1 VRLFAVRCLDGAG
14 SAPAREAALAEHLA
28 HVEAHI
34 EDYAVAGP
42 LKEGE
47 RTIGSLLVI
56 KARDAAEAGLRLK
69 ADPYFAAGV
78 WANISCEEFRAVA
91 GDWVGGAAW
100 KRAGG

>member
-1 VRLFAVRCLDGAG
+1 MKLFAFCCRDVED
-14 SAPAREAALAEHLA
+14 SAALREAALAAHLA

-34 EDYAVAGP
+34 DDYAVAGP

-47 RTIGSLLVI
+47 RTVGSLLVI
-56 KARDAAEAGLRLK
+56 KADNAGEARARLE

-78 WANISCEEFRAVA
+78 WATITCEEFRAVA

-100 KRAGG
+100 KRADA

>member
-1 VRLFAVRCLDGAG
+1 MRLFAFRCLDGKD
-14 SAPAREAALAEHLA
+14 SARLREAALAAHLA

-34 EDYAVAGP
+34 DEYAVAGP

-56 KARDAAEAGLRLK
+56 KAADAAEARARLE

-78 WANISCEEFRAVA
+78 WDSIAGEEFLAVA

-100 KRAGG
+100 KRG